1 MPERYKAFEKNNGH
15 RPVSIGRYFWGR
27 GHMHGYAAEAFGTH
41 LALIH
46 PDALMGSHIEN
57 LKKSVISEHGGPGS
71 VDLFNLLAATKG
83 NISSQ
88 LSGDIVVVDG

>member
-1 MPERYKAFEKNNGH
+1 M
-15 RPVSIGRYFWGR
+15 GR
-27 GHMHGYAAEAFGTH
+27 
-41 LALIH
+41 
-46 PDALMGSHIEN
+46 HIEN